1 MIMLANEAVY
11 AMTIYHDC
19 CGSPTI
25 DVKLFKTKEA
35 AKEKFI
41 ELLEYTLDGGDA
53 VEILGH
59 TYDRCVNDLSFN
71 DFGTYIVDVKK
82 VFCES

>member
-1 MIMLANEAVY
+1 MNNNKEAVY

-35 AKEKFI
+35 AKKKFI
-41 ELLEYTLDGGDA
+41 ELLDETLDGGDA
-53 VEILGH
+53 VEILGY

-71 DFGTYIVDVKK
+71 DFGTYIVEVKK
-82 VFCES
+82 VFYEL